1 MEDVPISLFFIV
13 QAESFFSQKKKK
25 RKKVNPAT
33 ACTAF
38 SCFRLET
45 LIKVTEDQDA
55 PITPKEIIFET
66 VQSDLSLG
74 QRN

>member
-1 MEDVPISLFFIV
+1 MHGFFL
-13 QAESFFSQKKKK
+13 A
-25 RKKVNPAT
+25 
-33 ACTAF
+33 
-38 SCFRLET
+38 CFRLET

-74 QRN
+74 QRNKARL